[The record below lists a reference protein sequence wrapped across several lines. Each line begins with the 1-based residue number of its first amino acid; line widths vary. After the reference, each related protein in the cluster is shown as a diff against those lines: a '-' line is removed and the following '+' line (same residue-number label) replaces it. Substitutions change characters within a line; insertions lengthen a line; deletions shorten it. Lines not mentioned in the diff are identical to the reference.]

1 MREVLTNA
9 LVLANYF
16 GRFGVMFGQ
25 KSGREHHILE
35 FGAIEPTVF
44 HPSDIDGKTF
54 PLVMDVK
61 SLGSDKI
68 YGGNVGRNAINV
80 KVSGEVTQPRD
91 SAGNDTN

>member
-1 MREVLTNA
+1 MREVQANT
-9 LVLANYF
+9 LVLANHF
-16 GRFGVMFGQ
+16 GRFGVMFVQ
-25 KSGREHHILE
+25 KSGREHYILE
-35 FGAIEPTVF
+35 FGAIEPTDF

-61 SLGSDKI
+61 SLGSNKI

-80 KVSGEVTQPRD
+80 KLSAQVTQPRD